1 MKPDRHTPI
10 PGTRPLTP
18 MEMNCLHFKS
28 NHSVIPPRLSAA
40 VPTPHDTKTG
50 PTPADIK
57 VNL

>member
-1 MKPDRHTPI
+1 
-10 PGTRPLTP
+10 

-40 VPTPHDTKTG
+40 VTKPDDTKTG
-50 PTPADIK
+50 PTPTDIK